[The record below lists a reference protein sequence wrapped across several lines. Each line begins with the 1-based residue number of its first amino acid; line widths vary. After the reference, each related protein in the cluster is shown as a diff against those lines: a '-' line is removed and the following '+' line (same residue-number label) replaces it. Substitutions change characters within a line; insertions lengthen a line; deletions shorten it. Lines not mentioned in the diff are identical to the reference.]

1 VHQSHDDSDVRV
13 DLDAGGCC
21 LLVYRQAF
29 DVAMAAI
36 SRAELVMLARFADG
50 ATLEAAVTDALD
62 ADPDFD
68 VAAALAAALTRGCLI
83 QAPAETGRQT

>member
-1 VHQSHDDSDVRV
+1 
-13 DLDAGGCC
+13 
-21 LLVYRQAF
+21 
-29 DVAMAAI
+29 
-36 SRAELVMLARFADG
+36 MLARFADG